1 MLKFQQD
8 YETEDTPQL
17 RVVQPVDK
25 ATPSNTDAATIA
37 ELRQAMYARI
47 ARGQALEEA
56 ESQAQRKWTGK
67 R

>member
-8 YETEDTPQL
+8 YETEDAPQL
-17 RVVQPVDK
+17 RVVETAP
-25 ATPSNTDAATIA
+25 NTNAATIA

-47 ARGQALEEA
+47 AQGQALEEA

>member
-17 RVVQPVDK
+17 RVVETAP
-25 ATPSNTDAATIA
+25 NTNAATIA